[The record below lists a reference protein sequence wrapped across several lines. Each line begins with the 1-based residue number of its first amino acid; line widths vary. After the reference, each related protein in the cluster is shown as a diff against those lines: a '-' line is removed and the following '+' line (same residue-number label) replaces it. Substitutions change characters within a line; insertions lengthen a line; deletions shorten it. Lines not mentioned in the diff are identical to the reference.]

1 MSRLSE
7 LQELYGIPM
16 DVTYNWTWRHNVE
29 QLCKAVVQEAIDVAY
44 KNGDVILYLKENFE

>member
-44 KNGDVILYLKENFE
+44 KNGDEISYLKENFE